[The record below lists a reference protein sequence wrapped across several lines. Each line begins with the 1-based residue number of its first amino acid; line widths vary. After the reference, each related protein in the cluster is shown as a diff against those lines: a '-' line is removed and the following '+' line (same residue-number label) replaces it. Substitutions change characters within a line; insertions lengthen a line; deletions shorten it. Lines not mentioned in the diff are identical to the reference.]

1 MKTFKTLS
9 IIATIL
15 VITIFSYKKE
25 DEITIPY
32 NCTANMI
39 ADQLLEATT
48 TEEGF
53 TLTDPQ
59 LQITGKSGTMVDF
72 LGTTF
77 LDANGDT
84 VTGDIDVEFIDAQ
97 DNKDMLL
104 MNTPTVTNFG
114 ELLVSGGIFA
124 FNPSQ
129 NGEPINIA
137 TGSSISVTM
146 NTVDTVNT
154 MTIYTGAVDPVTGEF
169 VWTVSLQTVP
179 PGASNFSTGNTGWVN
194 LDYPPPPCTGTLT
207 IDLPSGRNGN
217 NSAVMVY
224 FADRNSVVT
233 AYDWDA
239 DGSFQVDGLLCD
251 SAWVQYV
258 VISQIEGVRSYHV
271 SVPQGIDLAN
281 TNIFTDSYNLTS
293 DSMKVV
299 LCDDA
304 LRLSIQDELVD

>member
-9 IIATIL
+9 IIAAAL
-15 VITIFSYKKE
+15 VITIFSCKKE
-25 DEITIPY
+25 DEIPIPY

-39 ADQLLEATT
+39 ADQISEATKT
-48 TEEGF
+48 GTYN
-53 TLTDPQ
+53 LNASQ
-59 LQITGKSGTMVDF
+59 LQITGQSGTMVDF
-72 LGTTF
+72 LGTSF
-77 LDANGDT
+77 KDKDGND
-84 VTGDIDVEFIDAQ
+84 VTGDIDIELIDTQ
-97 DNKDMLL
+97 DNKEMLL
-104 MNTPTVTNFG
+104 MGTPTISSTG
-114 ELLVSGGIFA
+114 QLLVSGGIFA
-124 FNPSQ
+124 FNPTQ
-129 NGEPINIA
+129 NGDDIFIA
-137 TGSSISVTM
+137 NGSSINVTM
-146 NTVDTVNT
+146 NTIDTVNT

-169 VWTVSLQTVP
+169 VWTVSQQTVP

-258 VISQIEGVRSYHV
+258 VISQIEGIRKYHV
-271 SVPQGIDLAN
+271 SYPQGIDLWS
-281 TNIFTDSYNLTS
+281 TNAFTSTYNLTS
-293 DSMKVV
+293 DSMKLV